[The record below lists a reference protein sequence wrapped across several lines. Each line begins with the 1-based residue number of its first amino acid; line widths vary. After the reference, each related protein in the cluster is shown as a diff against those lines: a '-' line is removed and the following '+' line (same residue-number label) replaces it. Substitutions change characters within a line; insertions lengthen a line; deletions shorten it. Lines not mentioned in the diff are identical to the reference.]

1 MSADTGA
8 VLIRQ
13 KHVVGTDGDEPAV
26 TDFHLVVKLDQTLG
40 LAPILWA
47 VSSPAEH
54 QDHGIWPLKIGKLAV
69 FARVIGQ
76 LIIGEYCASYNVRSH
91 PVQPPLRPCKGSAFS
106 SVTQFRSRTCCPP

>member
-1 MSADTGA
+1 MSADAGP

-13 KHVVGTDGDEPAV
+13 KHVVGTDGDEPGI
-26 TDFHLVVKLDQTLG
+26 TDFHFVVKLDQTLG

-54 QDHGIWPLKIGKLAV
+54 HDHGIWPLQIGKLAV

-76 LIIGEYCASYNVRSH
+76 LIIGEYCAGYNVRSH
-91 PVQPPLRPCKGSAFS
+91 TVHHPLRKYDGSAFY
-106 SVTQFRSRTCCPP
+106 

>member
-1 MSADTGA
+1 MSADAGA

-13 KHVVGTDGDEPAV
+13 KHVVGTDGDEPGV
-26 TDFHLVVKLDQTLG
+26 TDFHLVVKLDQTFG

-54 QDHGIWPLKIGKLAV
+54 QNHGIWPLQIRKLAV
-69 FARVIGQ
+69 FARLIGQ

-91 PVQPPLRPCKGSAFS
+91 AFQPPLKTMRG
-106 SVTQFRSRTCCPP
+106 TCLPIGHSLYVANLSPS

>member
-1 MSADTGA
+1 MSADTVA

-13 KHVVGTDGDEPAV
+13 KHVVGTDGDEPGV
-26 TDFHLVVKLDQTLG
+26 TDFHLVVKLDQTFG

-54 QDHGIWPLKIGKLAV
+54 QNHGIWPLQIRKLAV

-76 LIIGEYCASYNVRSH
+76 LIIGEYCASYNVCSH
-91 PVQPPLRPCKGSAFS
+91 AFQPPLKTMRG
-106 SVTQFRSRTCCPP
+106 TCLPIGHSLYVANLSPS